1 MRAVRK
7 PISTTS
13 GQLKSLF
20 VMATQRLAVMT
31 AGTIALMPFILAL
44 IVDGF
49 VRRRIR
55 EAEYHAPSPTWWTAS
70 LSLQL
75 LAVCL
80 GIVAIMHPNYP
91 PQWLSVFPVAFA
103 LAARMTAATWH
114 RFI

>member
-1 MRAVRK
+1 
-7 PISTTS
+7 
-13 GQLKSLF
+13 
-20 VMATQRLAVMT
+20 MATQRLAVMT